1 MGYTIKNLRE
11 VKDSAADQ
19 GVADMEARFPR
30 EALSAEQT
38 GLAYHVL
45 KPGKRQ
51 PFGHRHEHAEEIYV
65 VLSGDGRVR
74 LDEDIVEIGELDA
87 IRIEPTVARR
97 FEAGPGG
104 LALLVFGARHEGDG
118 QLLPEFWAP

>member
-1 MGYTIKNLRE
+1 MGYTVKNLRE
-11 VKDSAADQ
+11 VEDSAAAQ
-19 GVADMEARFPR
+19 GVPDMEARFPR
-30 EALSAEQT
+30 KALEAEQT

-45 KPGKRQ
+45 GPGKRQ
-51 PFGHRHEHAEEIYV
+51 PFGHRHEQAEEIYV

-74 LDEDIVEIGELDA
+74 LDEDTVEIGELDA
-87 IRIEPTVARR
+87 IRIQPEVARR

-118 QLLPEFWAP
+118 EMLPDFWAE

>member
-1 MGYTIKNLRE
+1 MGYTVKNLRE
-11 VKDSAADQ
+11 VKDSAAAQ

-30 EALSAEQT
+30 EDLNAEQT

-45 KPGKRQ
+45 GPGKRQ
-51 PFGHRHEHAEEIYV
+51 PFGHRHDSAEEIYV

-74 LDEDIVEIGELDA
+74 LDDDIVEIGELDA
-87 IRIEPTVARR
+87 IRIEPSVARR

-104 LALLVFGARHEGDG
+104 LALLVFGPRHESDG
-118 QLLPEFWAP
+118 ELLPDFWAE